1 MLSYLVAICD
11 YSGSTMRRGKKET
24 SLPRTRAKTLAAE
37 SEGVVWRNS
46 ADQEEQNSRKRRL
59 ILKTA
64 AKIFA
69 RDGYQKTTIDAIAA
83 ALRVTKPTIYY
94 YFDNKEDLYFQITTL
109 ALQDLDQTMSLSE
122 RKGASGR
129 DKLRAFCISYGEF
142 MLTDVGVCITA
153 ISDKD
158 LGPAFRRRWRAQ
170 KTQFEA
176 RLRSILEEGR
186 RDGSIVID
194 DPMIFSAALFGALNW
209 ASQWFNPKGR
219 LSAKDVADSIYAIF
233 ARAARA

>member
-1 MLSYLVAICD
+1 LKL
-11 YSGSTMRRGKKET
+11 
-24 SLPRTRAKTLAAE
+24 LAAE

-69 RDGYQKTTIDAIAA
+69 RDGYQKTTIDAIAR

-109 ALQDLDQTMSLSE
+109 ALQDLDQTMSHSE
-122 RKGASGR
+122 SKGASAR
-129 DKLRAFCISYGEF
+129 EKLRAFCLSYGEF

-153 ISDKD
+153 ISDKN

-170 KTQFEA
+170 KTQFESK
-176 RLRSILEEGR
+176 LHSILEEGR
-186 RDGSIVID
+186 RDGSITVD
-194 DPMIFSAALFGALNW
+194 DPKIFSAALFGALNW

-219 LSAKDVADSIYAIF
+219 LSAKAVADSIYAIF
-233 ARAARA
+233 ERAARA

>member
-1 MLSYLVAICD
+1 MFRSSLAAAIQLEKDFGLS
-11 YSGSTMRRGKKET
+11 
-24 SLPRTRAKTLAAE
+24 RTRSQPRKLE
-37 SEGVVWRNS
+37 NDGVVWRNS

-64 AKIFA
+64 ARIFA

-109 ALQDLDQTMSLSE
+109 ALNDLAVSLSE
-122 RKGASGR
+122 NEGASGR
-129 DKLRAFCISYGEF
+129 DKLRQFCLLYGEF

-176 RLRSILEEGR
+176 RLRGILEEGR

-219 LSAKDVADSIYAIF
+219 LSAKEVADAFFSIF
-233 ARAARA
+233 ERAARP

>member
-1 MLSYLVAICD
+1 MLSNSVAICD
-11 YSGSTMRRGKKET
+11 YSGPTMRRGKKET
-24 SLPRTRAKTLAAE
+24 SLPRRRLKSLAAE

-122 RKGASGR
+122 SEGASGR

>member
-1 MLSYLVAICD
+1 
-11 YSGSTMRRGKKET
+11 MRRGKKD
-24 SLPRTRAKTLAAE
+24 SNLPRTRLKSLAAE

-69 RDGYQKTTIDAIAA
+69 RDGYQKTTIDAIAD
-83 ALRVTKPTIYY
+83 ALRITKPTIYY

-122 RKGASGR
+122 SKGASGR
-129 DKLRAFCISYGEF
+129 QKLRAFCLSYGEF

-153 ISDKD
+153 ISDKN

-186 RDGSIVID
+186 RDGSIIVD
-194 DPMIFSAALFGALNW
+194 DPKIFSAALFGALNW

-219 LSAKDVADSIYAIF
+219 LSAKDVADSIFSIF
-233 ARAARA
+233 ERAARA